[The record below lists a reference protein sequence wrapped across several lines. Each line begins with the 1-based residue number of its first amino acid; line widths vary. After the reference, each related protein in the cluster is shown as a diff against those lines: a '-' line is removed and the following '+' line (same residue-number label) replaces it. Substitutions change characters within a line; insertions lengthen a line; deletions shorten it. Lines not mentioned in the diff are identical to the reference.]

1 MSEEAEGPADERLG
15 KVLKAGRLAT
25 FNAWTLAAFGALS
38 LLFAFGSVTALI
50 VGAALLLLAW
60 IEFRGRAALRRLEP
74 GGLRLLGWN
83 QIALFVLLAA
93 YCLRSIHV
101 LRTRPPEQLETAAA
115 LAGLPFR
122 ALVTLLVVTYVAVIV
137 VSLVV
142 QGLFAAYYW
151 SRGRLLVEHLEE
163 TPAPALDRQR
173 RGGSAPGEAPP
184 EA

>member
-1 MSEEAEGPADERLG
+1 MSEGAEGPADERLQ
-15 KVLKAGRLAT
+15 KVLKAGKLAT

-38 LLFAFGSVTALI
+38 LLFAFGSLTALI
-50 VGAALLLLAW
+50 VGAALLVLAW
-60 IEFRGRAALRRLEP
+60 IEFRGRAGLRRLEP

-101 LRTRPPEQLETAAA
+101 LRTRPPEELDTAAA
-115 LAGLPFR
+115 LAGLPFE
-122 ALVTLLVVTYVAVIV
+122 ALVGLLVVTYVAVIV

-151 SRGRLLVEHLEE
+151 SRGRLLREHLEE
-163 TPAPALDRQR
+163 
-173 RGGSAPGEAPP
+173 APGPGLRDSGRGR
-184 EA
+184 